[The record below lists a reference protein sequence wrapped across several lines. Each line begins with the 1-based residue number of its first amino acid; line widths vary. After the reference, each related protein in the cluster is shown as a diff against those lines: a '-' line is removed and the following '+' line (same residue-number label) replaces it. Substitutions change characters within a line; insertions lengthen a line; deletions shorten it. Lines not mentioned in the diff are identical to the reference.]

1 MAKKKEEQQ
10 QISAN
15 EIIGMITNLEKGV
28 QNAINTLGQTITDY
42 VIFKD
47 DIDKFTAFL
56 KGKYPKQGEKDGSGK
71 EGKEADNSKEEK

>member
-1 MAKKKEEQQ
+1 MSEKKEQVK
-10 QISAN
+10 QISGN

-42 VIFKD
+42 ITFND

-56 KGKYPKQGEKDGSGK
+56 KGKYPKQGENNEPKKDTGK
-71 EGKEADNSKEEK
+71 SKKESK